1 MVALVLV
8 PAAAG
13 SLRPIELA
21 GGPTLIPGHASM
33 TASPV
38 PVVVHIVSAIP
49 YAVLGAFQF
58 CRRFRRRW
66 PAWQCAAGHVLVVL
80 GLALHGLLT
89 KIRDLGILLISVEP
103 TEATDQIGCV
113 GDGIAW
119 ERETNTQAR
128 GDRDHEAPPLGN

>member
-80 GLALHGLLT
+80 GLAEFIIRSGDNRTASATGEVLL
-89 KIRDLGILLISVEP
+89 S
-103 TEATDQIGCV
+103 
-113 GDGIAW
+113 
-119 ERETNTQAR
+119 
-128 GDRDHEAPPLGN
+128 